1 MNKEYRKWSKS
12 LRINKWNNPELEYE
26 RLETYKLER
35 KIRIRIFSLLK
46 DYKLW
51 AHDWW
56 TESRRV
62 FLSIYDEDSKVYKI
76 ERQEKIYVLHINE
89 TQFFFTTRVN
99 KNSNIERTFFTKL

>member
-12 LRINKWNNPELEYE
+12 LRTNKWNNPELEYE

-56 TESRRV
+56 TESRWV
-62 FLSIYDEDSKVYKI
+62 FCQYMMKI
-76 ERQEKIYVLHINE
+76 QKYI
-89 TQFFFTTRVN
+89 
-99 KNSNIERTFFTKL
+99 KL